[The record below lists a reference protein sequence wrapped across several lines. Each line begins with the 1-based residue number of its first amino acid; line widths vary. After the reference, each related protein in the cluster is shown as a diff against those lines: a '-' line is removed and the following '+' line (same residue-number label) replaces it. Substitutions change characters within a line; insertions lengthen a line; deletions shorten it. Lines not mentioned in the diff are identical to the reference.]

1 MLGIIFNRP
10 YGVKNIQEK
19 KTIDL
24 KLERKRKQLLMTKYM
39 LHNKIY
45 RNCMLHM
52 QSYNTDIVKNIELV
66 NRQLKELDD
75 ARF

>member
-1 MLGIIFNRP
+1 MLGLTFTRL
-10 YGVKNIQEK
+10 YCIQER

-39 LHNKIY
+39 LHDKIY

-52 QSYNTDIVKNIELV
+52 QSYNSDIVKDIEIV
-66 NRQLKELDD
+66 NEKLKVLDD
-75 ARF
+75 EINKK